1 MAAGSTYCPIATTT
15 VSGTSTTTVTFS
27 SIPSTYT
34 DLVLVTNSGS
44 STASDLN
51 FELNSN
57 QGNSYSWTTLGGDG
71 SSAYSARY
79 TNQTYSGRLNYVGY
93 QSTNNYSQV
102 VIAHFM
108 NYANTTTY
116 KTILSRSSNASLGT
130 DAVMNLYRS
139 TSAITQIKLLLA
151 SNWYFLSGS
160 TFTLY
165 GITAA

>member
-1 MAAGSTYCPIATTT
+1 MASTYTPIATTT

-34 DLVLVTNSGS
+34 DLVLISNSGS

-51 FELNSN
+51 FELNSD
-57 QGNSYSWTTLGGDG
+57 QGDKYSWTALGGNGTSAG
-71 SSAYSARY
+71 STRYSS
-79 TNQTYSGRLNYVGY
+79 QTYSGRLNWYAY
-93 QSTNNYSQV
+93 QSTSNYSLV
-102 VIAHFM
+102 NIAHFM
-108 NYANTTTY
+108 NYSNSTTY
-116 KTILSRSSNASLGT
+116 KTILSRSNNSALGT
-130 DAVMNLYRS
+130 DAVVNLYRS

>member
-1 MAAGSTYCPIATTT
+1 MAKTYTPIATTT
-15 VSGTSTTTVTFS
+15 VSGTATTTVTFS

-34 DLVLVTNSGS
+34 DLILVSNCGS

-57 QGNSYSWTTLGGDG
+57 QGDAYSWTALGGNG
-71 SSAYSARY
+71 SAAYSARY
-79 TNQTYSGRLNYVGY
+79 SSQTYSGRLNYLGY
-93 QSTNNYSQV
+93 QSTNNYSMV
-102 VIAHFM
+102 NIAHFM

-116 KTILSRSSNASLGT
+116 KTILSRSNNASLGT
-130 DAVMNLYRS
+130 DSIVNLYRS

-165 GITAA
+165 GIKAA